1 MDDASASTKAVWF
14 VRHGQ
19 SEANVLFYAGKVQE
33 ARAIRDPGLS
43 EQGVAQ
49 ARGVPA
55 KYQAVLGSALS
66 IEPST
71 EQIDLL
77 VISPMRRTIQTA
89 MHAFG
94 DWLATRAAAGSSV
107 PIVLAPDIQET
118 GDVLCDTGRPA
129 SEVRAEFEAAYPC
142 LPFDTLPEDWCQKE
156 GLYAHTGNALA
167 MRFRKF
173 TRWLQAR
180 PEQNVLVVAHH
191 NVFLGMLG
199 ISFLNCEV
207 RKFALQCRSAD
218 ATEASIDSAAAR
230 HAAEGGDERYGGG
243 GLSITVPPLMP
254 PWEPVQPKIST
265 HDDQLSKAELE
276 FVNNPTMKHH
286 NKAKMEL
293 WGFRMPDRLR

>member
-1 MDDASASTKAVWF
+1 MGDGSKSVWF

-19 SEANVLFYAGKVQE
+19 SEANVLFYAGKVKD

-43 EQGVAQ
+43 AVGIEQ
-49 ARGVPA
+49 ARAVPTA
-55 KYQAVLGSALS
+55 YETVLGSALS
-66 IEPST
+66 LEPAK

-94 DWLATRAAAGSSV
+94 DWVVARAAAGSPV

-156 GLYAHTGNALA
+156 GLYAHTGDALA
-167 MRFRKF
+167 TRFRKF
-173 TRWLQAR
+173 TRWLQGR
-180 PEQNVLVVAHH
+180 PERNVLVVAHH
-191 NVFLGMLG
+191 NVFLGMFG

-207 RKFALQCRSAD
+207 RRFALPCPSAD
-218 ATEASIDSAAAR
+218 ATAAGSAAD
-230 HAAEGGDERYGGG
+230 HAEEGDD
-243 GLSITVPPLMP
+243 GLSATVPPLMP
-254 PWEPVQPKIST
+254 PWEPIHPKIST
-265 HDDQLSKAELE
+265 HDDQLSEAELE
-276 FVNNPTMKHH
+276 FLNNPTLKHH

-293 WGFRMPDRLR
+293 WGFRMPDRMR